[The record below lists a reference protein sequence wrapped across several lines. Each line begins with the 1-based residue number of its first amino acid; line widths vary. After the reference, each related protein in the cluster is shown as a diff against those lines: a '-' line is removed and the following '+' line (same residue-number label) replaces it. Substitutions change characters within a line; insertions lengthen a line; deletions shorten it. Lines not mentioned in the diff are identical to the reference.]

1 MGVVGHDEPLYGEG
15 VVGGTGANAWHLV
28 GRDGHAHPGAAEE
41 DSSIGLSIFDD
52 VSSFDADVR
61 VEGVVTSL
69 NTDVDNV
76 IDSRIRFQV
85 SLDDILVLDCRR
97 ISGDNDP

>member
-1 MGVVGHDEPLYGEG
+1 
-15 VVGGTGANAWHLV
+15 
-28 GRDGHAHPGAAEE
+28 
-41 DSSIGLSIFDD
+41 
-52 VSSFDADVR
+52 VR

>member
-1 MGVVGHDEPLYGEG
+1 M
-15 VVGGTGANAWHLV
+15 GGTGANACHPV

>member
-1 MGVVGHDEPLYGEG
+1 M
-15 VVGGTGANAWHLV
+15 
-28 GRDGHAHPGAAEE
+28 
-41 DSSIGLSIFDD
+41 
-52 VSSFDADVR
+52 SSFDADVR

-97 ISGDNDP
+97 ISGVNAPESQGTSMSRCRVWGGPLATASNNDSWRSYYQQLCEK